1 MSESRFEAG
10 RFKFD
15 QHLGPCVGDWYE
27 MKDGG
32 RRRFGRELGESLQL
46 AATICLVGASL

>member
-1 MSESRFEAG
+1 LPQLETIAIGTKAIMSEPQFKAG
-10 RFKFD
+10 RVKFD

-32 RRRFGRELGESLQL
+32 RP
-46 AATICLVGASL
+46 